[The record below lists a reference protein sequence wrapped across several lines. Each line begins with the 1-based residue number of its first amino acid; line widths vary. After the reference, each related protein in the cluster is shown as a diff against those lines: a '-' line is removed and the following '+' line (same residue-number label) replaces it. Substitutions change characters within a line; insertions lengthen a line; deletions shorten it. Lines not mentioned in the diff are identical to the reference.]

1 MRKKAAVRHSTG
13 KKYKENMNNRNSIS
27 TLFFKSSTELIKDV
41 VAEPSTQ
48 IASSSNH
55 IHVKQQ
61 LT

>member
-1 MRKKAAVRHSTG
+1 
-13 KKYKENMNNRNSIS
+13 MNNRNSIS